1 MGKLTNV
8 VIEKIKKFLKKAEE
22 PILDKK
28 GRPMTKEQVEEA
40 WGMLKSYFYL
50 DFRDDAHGKNLRD
63 SDEMDDY
70 RPDAERLHKLK
81 EFLLLEYETLD
92 LWIKN
97 SKKHSKVY
105 PLEHILTEKEKK
117 HLSAKYVKRND
128 KMIVDHLALQ
138 RRNRKELKKKM
149 QAIKEELMLMGVML
163 PEWKK
168 EKSKKKS
175 KFTLQLKR
183 KKQEQSKGANQNN
196 TEILK

>member
-1 MGKLTNV
+1 MGKLANI
-8 VIEKIKKFLKKAEE
+8 VIEKIKKFLKKTEE

-50 DFRDDAHGKNLRD
+50 DFRDDDTHGKNLRN

-81 EFLLLEYETLD
+81 EFLLLEYETMD

-97 SKKHSKVY
+97 SKKHSRVY

-117 HLSAKYVKRND
+117 HLSAKHVKHND
-128 KMIVDHLALQ
+128 KMIVDHLASQ
-138 RRNRKELKKKM
+138 RQYRNELKKKI
-149 QAIKEELMLMGVML
+149 QAIKEELMSMGVML

-168 EKSKKKS
+168 AKKKS
-175 KFTLQLKR
+175 KFTLHLKR